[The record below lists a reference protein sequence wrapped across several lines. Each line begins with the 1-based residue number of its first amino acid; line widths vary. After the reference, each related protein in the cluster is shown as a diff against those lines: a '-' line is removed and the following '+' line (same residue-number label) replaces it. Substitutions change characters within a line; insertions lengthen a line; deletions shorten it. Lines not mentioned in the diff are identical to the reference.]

1 MKILQLC
8 TFNVIGSAGG
18 AEKVFCNIANRL
30 SNCHEVIN
38 VYADD
43 NEGTPFYNFNNKEKL
58 YNLLKSR
65 VKYPIYI
72 KIKSEILKLL
82 SKIGL
87 WNQLLPRNIYKNAV
101 IASRFC
107 IIVKE
112 NSPDIIIC
120 YRCGDLDIIEKSG
133 FDLQRVIVMFHGFP
147 NLEGYT
153 DNSRRLMKKVG
164 LIQVLMPSYKRV
176 LEDLG
181 YKNIVV
187 IGNVIENNECN
198 ICAFSAREKSIV
210 CVARLD
216 KFEKRQHLLIE
227 AFAKI
232 AHKYP
237 EWNLYLYGGN
247 SVPRNY
253 KFELKKIINK
263 YDLDDRV
270 LLMGITNDAINSIRK
285 SSVFVLPSPSEGF
298 SLALGEAMSLGIP
311 CIGFKSAASINELII
326 DGFNGYLS
334 DDGADNLS
342 STLEHIIIDDE
353 ARQNMG
359 NNAISVA
366 KNYYPDIIYGY
377 WENVINNMYNQ

>member
-1 MKILQLC
+1 MLFNSYEFILI
-8 TFNVIGSAGG
+8 F
-18 AEKVFCNIANRL
+18 
-30 SNCHEVIN
+30 
-38 VYADD
+38 
-43 NEGTPFYNFNNKEKL
+43 
-58 YNLLKSR
+58 
-65 VKYPIYI
+65 
-72 KIKSEILKLL
+72 
-82 SKIGL
+82 
-87 WNQLLPRNIYKNAV
+87 
-101 IASRFC
+101 
-107 IIVKE
+107 
-112 NSPDIIIC
+112 
-120 YRCGDLDIIEKSG
+120 
-133 FDLQRVIVMFHGFP
+133 
-147 NLEGYT
+147 
-153 DNSRRLMKKVG
+153 
-164 LIQVLMPSYKRV
+164 
-176 LEDLG
+176 
-181 YKNIVV
+181 
-187 IGNVIENNECN
+187 ENNECN
-198 ICAFSAREKSIV
+198 ICAFSARENSIV

-342 STLEHIIIDDE
+342 STLERILIDDE